1 MFLTGLSSW
10 GEIIVD
16 TMLFG
21 TRKILR
27 NWLIGFKRADKSRSD
42 KSLVFIWLARIIVFL
57 SFYGI
62 R

>member
-16 TMLFG
+16 IMLFG

-27 NWLIGFKRADKSRSD
+27 NWLIGFKRADKS
-42 KSLVFIWLARIIVFL
+42 LVVIWLATIIVFL

>member
-16 TMLFG
+16 IMLFG

-27 NWLIGFKRADKSRSD
+27 NWLIGFKGADKSRAD